1 MASSL
6 YAYRVKDTHQFKRHV
21 GKYMR
26 LCTRWDNT
34 VSHSIIVDDVS
45 DATIF
50 RKGDFPKYKLPS
62 RGKDYELVE
71 VEVNIKEPTNGQ
83 GK

>member
-6 YAYRVKDTHQFKRHV
+6 YAYRIKGTHRFKPHI
-21 GKYMR
+21 GKYVR
-26 LCTRWDNT
+26 LCPRWDNT
-34 VSHSIIVDDVS
+34 VSHSIVVDDIS

-50 RKGDFPKYKLPS
+50 RKGDFPKCKLPS

-71 VEVNIKEPTNGQ
+71 LEVKEKSNG
-83 GK
+83 